1 MNEQRKKPRLGDLL
15 VQQGLITQDQL
26 RIALIEQEQNKLPL
40 GQQLV
45 LLGFVTEAMI
55 RDIVAQTIGQ
65 ESVDLTTVAA
75 DVEAMKL
82 VPEDFARRHNLLP
95 IAFDPEKQRL
105 VIAMSDMFNVVALD
119 QLRAM
124 IEPQTEIKAVLAGL
138 AQLQEHID
146 RFYGYEL
153 SVDGILREIETGEID
168 YQSLQTAGGETEY
181 TQPVVRLVNSLLVD
195 AVKHGSISTSSRN
208 SLFCASAT
216 ASTACWSKCAACTKP
231 TGRASRCGSR

>member
-105 VIAMSDMFNVVALD
+105 VIAM
-119 QLRAM
+119 
-124 IEPQTEIKAVLAGL
+124 AG
-138 AQLQEHID
+138 
-146 RFYGYEL
+146 
-153 SVDGILREIETGEID
+153 
-168 YQSLQTAGGETEY
+168 
-181 TQPVVRLVNSLLVD
+181 
-195 AVKHGSISTSSRN
+195 
-208 SLFCASAT
+208 
-216 ASTACWSKCAACTKP
+216 
-231 TGRASRCGSR
+231 